1 MSKAIGDHGEDKHEI
16 DMPTIYP
23 VLFDAIPVKQ
33 FVSLGILGYGTSIFK
48 IAQMMVMPR
57 TG

>member
-1 MSKAIGDHGEDKHEI
+1 MS
-16 DMPTIYP
+16 TIYS

-33 FVSLGILGYGTSIFK
+33 FVSLEILGYGTSIFK
-48 IAQMMVMPR
+48 IAQKMVMLR